1 MQESVTI
8 NRSYKDRLFKIIFE
22 DKKELLSLYNALTG
36 KNYQNP
42 DELEINTIDDVIY
55 MHLKNDMSFILDDWQ
70 NLFEQQSTFNPN
82 QPLRG
87 FFYFADLYK
96 VKYFG
101 KKIYST
107 RLLKIPTPQY
117 IVFYNGTA
125 NMPDRKELRLSDAFQ
140 QPTEQ
145 PDIEVVAHMLNI
157 NYGHNKELMERCQK
171 LKEYAQ
177 FIDIIRHYL
186 RENKQWSNEQAISK
200 AIDDCIKNNILRD
213 ILQKERLRVM
223 ASILSEF
230 DDVNFTYD
238 IGHDIFDN
246 HNYTK
251 LSKLQLKKLNN
262 IHIHNV
268 CNNKDHCEI
277 TPTCDYITQLRDS
290 VKYLKSINYEK
301 SIVLETGFN
310 NYPGNN
316 YEEKLINYIKSF
328 EKIEDILKTE

>member
-1 MQESVTI
+1 MQESVSI
-8 NRSYKDRLFKIIFE
+8 NRTYKDRLFKIIFE

-157 NYGHNKELMERCQK
+157 NYGHNKELMERCRK

-186 RENKQWSNEQAISK
+186 KENEHWSNEQAISK
-200 AIDDCIKNNILRD
+200 AIDDCIQNNILRD
-213 ILQKERLRVM
+213 IFQKERLRVM

-230 DDVNFTYD
+230 DEVGYKEMIRQEAYEDAYEDAYEEGVEYGVKTLIEFVQD
-238 IGHDIFDN
+238 IGYSKEDATTLVKQRFH
-246 HNYTK
+246 
-251 LSKLQLKKLNN
+251 LS
-262 IHIHNV
+262 
-268 CNNKDHCEI
+268 D
-277 TPTCDYITQLRDS
+277 DA
-290 VKYLKSINYEK
+290 INQYMQK
-301 SIVLETGFN
+301 FWKN
-310 NYPGNN
+310 
-316 YEEKLINYIKSF
+316 
-328 EKIEDILKTE
+328 

>member
-117 IVFYNGTA
+117 IVFYNGTT
-125 NMPDRKELRLSDAFQ
+125 NMPDKKELRLSDAFQ
-140 QPTEQ
+140 QPTTQ

-186 RENKQWSNEQAISK
+186 RENEQWTNEQAISK
-200 AIDDCIKNNILRD
+200 AIDDCIQNNILRD

-230 DDVNFTYD
+230 DEVGYKEMIQD
-238 IGHDIFDN
+238 
-246 HNYTK
+246 
-251 LSKLQLKKLNN
+251 
-262 IHIHNV
+262 
-268 CNNKDHCEI
+268 EA
-277 TPTCDYITQLRDS
+277 
-290 VKYLKSINYEK
+290 
-301 SIVLETGFN
+301 
-310 NYPGNN
+310 
-316 YEEKLINYIKSF
+316 
-328 EKIEDILKTE
+328 IEDGEIRGSIKLAYKLKLPKPEIIAILRHDYNLSDDEVNQYMQRFWKN

>member
-1 MQESVTI
+1 MQESVSI
-8 NRSYKDRLFKIIFE
+8 NRTYKDRLFKIIFE

-140 QPTEQ
+140 QPTAQ

-157 NYGHNKELMERCQK
+157 NYGHNKELMERCRK

-200 AIDDCIKNNILRD
+200 AIDDCIQNNILRD

-230 DDVNFTYD
+230 DEVGYKEM
-238 IGHDIFDN
+238 IR
-246 HNYTK
+246 
-251 LSKLQLKKLNN
+251 
-262 IHIHNV
+262 
-268 CNNKDHCEI
+268 EEA
-277 TPTCDYITQLRDS
+277 
-290 VKYLKSINYEK
+290 YEDA
-301 SIVLETGFN
+301 
-310 NYPGNN
+310 
-316 YEEKLINYIKSF
+316 YEEAYGKAYGEGEISGMIKLAQNLKLPKSQIITMIKQNYNLSDEEISEYMQELWK
-328 EKIEDILKTE
+328 D

>member
-117 IVFYNGTA
+117 IVFYNGTTS
-125 NMPDRKELRLSDAFQ
+125 MPDRKELRLSDAFQ
-140 QPTEQ
+140 QPTAQ

-186 RENKQWSNEQAISK
+186 KENEHWSNEQAISK

-230 DDVNFTYD
+230 DEVGYKEMIQD
-238 IGHDIFDN
+238 
-246 HNYTK
+246 
-251 LSKLQLKKLNN
+251 
-262 IHIHNV
+262 
-268 CNNKDHCEI
+268 EA
-277 TPTCDYITQLRDS
+277 
-290 VKYLKSINYEK
+290 
-301 SIVLETGFN
+301 
-310 NYPGNN
+310 
-316 YEEKLINYIKSF
+316 
-328 EKIEDILKTE
+328 IEDGEIRGSIKLAYKLKLPKPEIIAILRHDYNLSDEEVNQYMQKFWKN

>member
-8 NRSYKDRLFKIIFE
+8 NRTYKDRLFNIIFE
-22 DKKELLSLYNALTG
+22 GKKELLSLYNALTG

-117 IVFYNGTA
+117 IVFYNGTT
-125 NMPDRKELRLSDAFQ
+125 NMPDKKELRLSDAFQ

-145 PDIEVVAHMLNI
+145 PDIEVIAHMLNI
-157 NYGHNKELMERCQK
+157 NYGHNKELMERCRK

-200 AIDDCIKNNILRD
+200 AIDDCIQNNILRD

-230 DDVNFTYD
+230 DEVGYKEMIQD
-238 IGHDIFDN
+238 
-246 HNYTK
+246 
-251 LSKLQLKKLNN
+251 
-262 IHIHNV
+262 
-268 CNNKDHCEI
+268 EA
-277 TPTCDYITQLRDS
+277 
-290 VKYLKSINYEK
+290 
-301 SIVLETGFN
+301 
-310 NYPGNN
+310 
-316 YEEKLINYIKSF
+316 
-328 EKIEDILKTE
+328 IEDGEIRGSIKLAYKLKLPKPEIIAILRHDYNLSDEEVNQYMQKFWKN

>member
-8 NRSYKDRLFKIIFE
+8 NRTYKDRLFKIIFE
-22 DKKELLSLYNALTG
+22 GKKELLSLYNALTG

-55 MHLKNDMSFILDDWQ
+55 MHLKNDMSFILDDWH

-125 NMPDRKELRLSDAFQ
+125 SMPDKKELRLSDAFQ

-186 RENKQWSNEQAISK
+186 KENKQWSNEQAISK
-200 AIDDCIKNNILRD
+200 AIDDCIQNNILRD

-230 DDVNFTYD
+230 DEVGYKEM
-238 IGHDIFDN
+238 IR
-246 HNYTK
+246 
-251 LSKLQLKKLNN
+251 
-262 IHIHNV
+262 
-268 CNNKDHCEI
+268 E
-277 TPTCDYITQLRDS
+277 
-290 VKYLKSINYEK
+290 EA
-301 SIVLETGFN
+301 
-310 NYPGNN
+310 
-316 YEEKLINYIKSF
+316 YEEAYEEGLEAGRQEGREQELAHGVKSYIKLAQNFGYGES
-328 EKIEDILKTE
+328 KIVTMLMQEFDLSEDKASQYVQKFWKDK

>member
-1 MQESVTI
+1 MQESVSI
-8 NRSYKDRLFKIIFE
+8 NRTYKDRLFKIIFE

-42 DELEINTIDDVIY
+42 DELEINTIDDFIY

-117 IVFYNGTA
+117 IVFYNGTTS
-125 NMPDRKELRLSDAFQ
+125 MPDRKELRLSDAFQ

-157 NYGHNKELMERCQK
+157 NYGHNKELMERCRK

-200 AIDDCIKNNILRD
+200 AIDDCIQNNILRD

-230 DDVNFTYD
+230 DEVGYKEM
-238 IGHDIFDN
+238 IR
-246 HNYTK
+246 
-251 LSKLQLKKLNN
+251 
-262 IHIHNV
+262 
-268 CNNKDHCEI
+268 EEA
-277 TPTCDYITQLRDS
+277 
-290 VKYLKSINYEK
+290 YEDA
-301 SIVLETGFN
+301 
-310 NYPGNN
+310 
-316 YEEKLINYIKSF
+316 YEEAYGKAYGEGEISGMIKLAQNLNLPKSQIITMIKQNYNLSD
-328 EKIEDILKTE
+328 EKISEYMQELWKD

>member
-8 NRSYKDRLFKIIFE
+8 NRTYKDRLFKIIFE

-117 IVFYNGTA
+117 IVFYNGTTS
-125 NMPDRKELRLSDAFQ
+125 MPDRKELRLSDAFQ

-186 RENKQWSNEQAISK
+186 KENKQWSNEQAISK
-200 AIDDCIKNNILRD
+200 AIDDCIQNNILRD

-230 DDVNFTYD
+230 DEVGYKEM
-238 IGHDIFDN
+238 IR
-246 HNYTK
+246 
-251 LSKLQLKKLNN
+251 Q
-262 IHIHNV
+262 
-268 CNNKDHCEI
+268 EA
-277 TPTCDYITQLRDS
+277 
-290 VKYLKSINYEK
+290 YEDA
-301 SIVLETGFN
+301 
-310 NYPGNN
+310 
-316 YEEKLINYIKSF
+316 YEEGHEAGLEEGREQELAHGVKSYIKLAQSIGYA
-328 EKIEDILKTE
+328 ESKIVTMLMQEFNLSEDQASQYVQKFWKDK

>member
-117 IVFYNGTA
+117 IVFYNGTTS
-125 NMPDRKELRLSDAFQ
+125 MPDRKELRLSDAFQ
-140 QPTEQ
+140 QPTAQ

-186 RENKQWSNEQAISK
+186 KENEHWSNEQAISK

-230 DDVNFTYD
+230 DEVGYKEM
-238 IGHDIFDN
+238 IR
-246 HNYTK
+246 
-251 LSKLQLKKLNN
+251 Q
-262 IHIHNV
+262 
-268 CNNKDHCEI
+268 EA
-277 TPTCDYITQLRDS
+277 
-290 VKYLKSINYEK
+290 YEDA
-301 SIVLETGFN
+301 
-310 NYPGNN
+310 
-316 YEEKLINYIKSF
+316 YEEGHEAGLEGGREQELAHGVKSYIKLAQSIGYA
-328 EKIEDILKTE
+328 ESKIVTMLMQEFNLSEDQASQYVQKFWKDK

>member
-117 IVFYNGTA
+117 IVFYNGTM
-125 NMPDRKELRLSDAFQ
+125 NMPDKKELRLSDAFQ
-140 QPTEQ
+140 QPTTQ

-186 RENKQWSNEQAISK
+186 RENEQWTNEQAISK
-200 AIDDCIKNNILRD
+200 AIDDCIQNNILRD

-230 DDVNFTYD
+230 DEVGYKEMIQD
-238 IGHDIFDN
+238 
-246 HNYTK
+246 
-251 LSKLQLKKLNN
+251 
-262 IHIHNV
+262 
-268 CNNKDHCEI
+268 EA
-277 TPTCDYITQLRDS
+277 
-290 VKYLKSINYEK
+290 
-301 SIVLETGFN
+301 
-310 NYPGNN
+310 
-316 YEEKLINYIKSF
+316 
-328 EKIEDILKTE
+328 IEDGEIRGSIKLAYKLKLPKPEIIAILRHDYNLSDEEVNQYMQKFWKN

>member
-117 IVFYNGTA
+117 IVFYNGTTS
-125 NMPDRKELRLSDAFQ
+125 MPDRKELRLSDAFQ

-186 RENKQWSNEQAISK
+186 KENEHWSNEQAISK

-230 DDVNFTYD
+230 DEVGYKEMIRQEAYEDAYEEAYEEGVEYGVKYGGVKTLIEFVQD
-238 IGHDIFDN
+238 IGYSKEDATTLAKQRFHLSDDVINQYMQKFWKDN
-246 HNYTK
+246 
-251 LSKLQLKKLNN
+251 
-262 IHIHNV
+262 
-268 CNNKDHCEI
+268 
-277 TPTCDYITQLRDS
+277 
-290 VKYLKSINYEK
+290 
-301 SIVLETGFN
+301 
-310 NYPGNN
+310 
-316 YEEKLINYIKSF
+316 
-328 EKIEDILKTE
+328 

>member
-8 NRSYKDRLFKIIFE
+8 NRTYKDRLFKIIFE
-22 DKKELLSLYNALTG
+22 GKKELLSLYNALTG

-55 MHLKNDMSFILDDWQ
+55 MHLKNDMPFILDDWQ

-117 IVFYNGTA
+117 IVFYNGTTS
-125 NMPDRKELRLSDAFQ
+125 MPDRKELRLSDAFQ
-140 QPTEQ
+140 QPTAQ

-200 AIDDCIKNNILRD
+200 AIDDCIQNNILRD

-230 DDVNFTYD
+230 DEVGYKEM
-238 IGHDIFDN
+238 IR
-246 HNYTK
+246 
-251 LSKLQLKKLNN
+251 Q
-262 IHIHNV
+262 
-268 CNNKDHCEI
+268 EA
-277 TPTCDYITQLRDS
+277 
-290 VKYLKSINYEK
+290 YEDA
-301 SIVLETGFN
+301 
-310 NYPGNN
+310 
-316 YEEKLINYIKSF
+316 YEEGHEAGLEEGREQELAHGVKSYIKLAQSIGYA
-328 EKIEDILKTE
+328 ESKIVTMLMQEFNLSEDQASQYVQKFWKDK

>member
-8 NRSYKDRLFKIIFE
+8 NRTYKDRLFKIIFE
-22 DKKELLSLYNALTG
+22 GKKELLSLYNALTG

-117 IVFYNGTA
+117 IVFYNGTTS
-125 NMPDRKELRLSDAFQ
+125 MPDKKELRLSDAFQ
-140 QPTEQ
+140 QPTAQ

-186 RENKQWSNEQAISK
+186 RENEHLTNEQAISK
-200 AIDDCIKNNILRD
+200 AIDDCIQNNILRD

-230 DDVNFTYD
+230 DEVGYKEMIRQEAYEDAYEEGVEYGVKTLIEFVQD
-238 IGHDIFDN
+238 IGYSKEDATTLAKQRFH
-246 HNYTK
+246 
-251 LSKLQLKKLNN
+251 LS
-262 IHIHNV
+262 
-268 CNNKDHCEI
+268 D
-277 TPTCDYITQLRDS
+277 DA
-290 VKYLKSINYEK
+290 INQYMQK
-301 SIVLETGFN
+301 FWKN
-310 NYPGNN
+310 
-316 YEEKLINYIKSF
+316 
-328 EKIEDILKTE
+328 

>member
-1 MQESVTI
+1 MQESVSI
-8 NRSYKDRLFKIIFE
+8 NRTYKDRLFKIIFE

-117 IVFYNGTA
+117 IVFYNGTT

-157 NYGHNKELMERCQK
+157 NYGHNKELMERCRK

-186 RENKQWSNEQAISK
+186 RENKHWSNEQAISK
-200 AIDDCIKNNILRD
+200 AIDDCIQNNILRD

-230 DDVNFTYD
+230 DEVGYKEM
-238 IGHDIFDN
+238 IR
-246 HNYTK
+246 
-251 LSKLQLKKLNN
+251 Q
-262 IHIHNV
+262 
-268 CNNKDHCEI
+268 EA
-277 TPTCDYITQLRDS
+277 
-290 VKYLKSINYEK
+290 YEDA
-301 SIVLETGFN
+301 
-310 NYPGNN
+310 
-316 YEEKLINYIKSF
+316 YEEGHEAGLEEGREQELAHGVKSYIKLAQSIGYA
-328 EKIEDILKTE
+328 ESKIVTMLMQEFNLSEDQASQYVQKFWKDK

>member
-117 IVFYNGTA
+117 IVFYNGTT
-125 NMPDRKELRLSDAFQ
+125 NMPDKKELRLSDAFQ
-140 QPTEQ
+140 QPTTQ

-157 NYGHNKELMERCQK
+157 NYGHNKELMERCRK

-200 AIDDCIKNNILRD
+200 AIDDCIQNNILRD

-230 DDVNFTYD
+230 DEVGYKEM
-238 IGHDIFDN
+238 IR
-246 HNYTK
+246 
-251 LSKLQLKKLNN
+251 
-262 IHIHNV
+262 
-268 CNNKDHCEI
+268 EEA
-277 TPTCDYITQLRDS
+277 
-290 VKYLKSINYEK
+290 YEDA
-301 SIVLETGFN
+301 
-310 NYPGNN
+310 
-316 YEEKLINYIKSF
+316 YEEAYGKAYGEGEISGMIKLAQNLNLPKSQIITMIKQNYNLSD
-328 EKIEDILKTE
+328 EKISEYMQELWKD

>member
-1 MQESVTI
+1 MQESVSI
-8 NRSYKDRLFKIIFE
+8 NRTYKDRLFKIIFE

-117 IVFYNGTA
+117 IVFYNGTVS
-125 NMPDRKELRLSDAFQ
+125 MPDKKELRLSDAFQ

-186 RENKQWSNEQAISK
+186 RENEHWTNEQAISK
-200 AIDDCIKNNILRD
+200 AIDDCIQNNILRD

-230 DDVNFTYD
+230 DEVGYKEMIKEEAYEDAYEEVYEE
-238 IGHDIFDN
+238 
-246 HNYTK
+246 
-251 LSKLQLKKLNN
+251 
-262 IHIHNV
+262 V
-268 CNNKDHCEI
+268 CEEI
-277 TPTCDYITQLRDS
+277 S
-290 VKYLKSINYEK
+290 VKSLIEFTQDTGYSKQEVFAIIKQRFHLSDDVINQYMQK
-301 SIVLETGFN
+301 FW
-310 NYPGNN
+310 
-316 YEEKLINYIKSF
+316 KDK
-328 EKIEDILKTE
+328 

>member
-8 NRSYKDRLFKIIFE
+8 NRTYKDRLFKIIFE
-22 DKKELLSLYNALTG
+22 GKKELLSLYNALTG

-117 IVFYNGTA
+117 IVFYNGTTS
-125 NMPDRKELRLSDAFQ
+125 MPDRKELRLSDAFQ
-140 QPTEQ
+140 QPTVQ

-171 LKEYAQ
+171 MKEYAQ

-186 RENKQWSNEQAISK
+186 KENKQWSNERAISK
-200 AIDDCIKNNILRD
+200 AIDDCIQNNILRD

-230 DDVNFTYD
+230 DEVGYKEM
-238 IGHDIFDN
+238 IR
-246 HNYTK
+246 
-251 LSKLQLKKLNN
+251 
-262 IHIHNV
+262 
-268 CNNKDHCEI
+268 E
-277 TPTCDYITQLRDS
+277 
-290 VKYLKSINYEK
+290 EA
-301 SIVLETGFN
+301 
-310 NYPGNN
+310 
-316 YEEKLINYIKSF
+316 YEEAYEEGLEAGRQEGREQELAHGVKSYIKLAQNFGYGES
-328 EKIEDILKTE
+328 KIVTMLMQEFDLSEDKASQYVQKFWKDK

>member
-117 IVFYNGTA
+117 IVFYNGTT

-200 AIDDCIKNNILRD
+200 AIDDCIQNNILRD

-230 DDVNFTYD
+230 DEVGYKEM
-238 IGHDIFDN
+238 IR
-246 HNYTK
+246 
-251 LSKLQLKKLNN
+251 Q
-262 IHIHNV
+262 
-268 CNNKDHCEI
+268 EA
-277 TPTCDYITQLRDS
+277 
-290 VKYLKSINYEK
+290 YEDA
-301 SIVLETGFN
+301 
-310 NYPGNN
+310 
-316 YEEKLINYIKSF
+316 YEEGHEAGLEEGREQELAHGVKSYIKLAQSIGYA
-328 EKIEDILKTE
+328 ESKIVTMLMQEFNLSEDQASQYVQKFWKDK

>member
-117 IVFYNGTA
+117 IVFYNGTT
-125 NMPDRKELRLSDAFQ
+125 NMPDKKELRLSDAFQ
-140 QPTEQ
+140 QPTTQ

-186 RENKQWSNEQAISK
+186 KENEHWSNEQAISK

-230 DDVNFTYD
+230 DEVGYKEM
-238 IGHDIFDN
+238 IR
-246 HNYTK
+246 
-251 LSKLQLKKLNN
+251 Q
-262 IHIHNV
+262 
-268 CNNKDHCEI
+268 EA
-277 TPTCDYITQLRDS
+277 
-290 VKYLKSINYEK
+290 YEDA
-301 SIVLETGFN
+301 
-310 NYPGNN
+310 
-316 YEEKLINYIKSF
+316 YEEGHEAGLEEGREQELAHGVKSYIKLAQSIGYA
-328 EKIEDILKTE
+328 ESKIVTMLMQEFNLSEDQASQYVQKFWKDK

>member
-117 IVFYNGTA
+117 IVFYNGTT
-125 NMPDRKELRLSDAFQ
+125 NMPDKKELRLSDAFQ
-140 QPTEQ
+140 QPTTQ

-157 NYGHNKELMERCQK
+157 NYGHNKELMERCRK

-200 AIDDCIKNNILRD
+200 AIDDCIQNNILRD

-230 DDVNFTYD
+230 DEVGYKEMIQD
-238 IGHDIFDN
+238 
-246 HNYTK
+246 
-251 LSKLQLKKLNN
+251 
-262 IHIHNV
+262 
-268 CNNKDHCEI
+268 EA
-277 TPTCDYITQLRDS
+277 
-290 VKYLKSINYEK
+290 
-301 SIVLETGFN
+301 
-310 NYPGNN
+310 
-316 YEEKLINYIKSF
+316 
-328 EKIEDILKTE
+328 IEDGEIRGSIKLAYKLKLPKPEIIAILRHDYNLSDEEVNQYMQKFWKN

>member
-8 NRSYKDRLFKIIFE
+8 NRTYKDRLFKIIFE

-117 IVFYNGTA
+117 IVFYNGTTS
-125 NMPDRKELRLSDAFQ
+125 MPDRKELRLSDAFQ

-157 NYGHNKELMERCQK
+157 NYGHNKELMERCRK

-177 FIDIIRHYL
+177 FIDIIRYYL

-230 DDVNFTYD
+230 DEVGYKEMIQD
-238 IGHDIFDN
+238 
-246 HNYTK
+246 
-251 LSKLQLKKLNN
+251 
-262 IHIHNV
+262 
-268 CNNKDHCEI
+268 EA
-277 TPTCDYITQLRDS
+277 
-290 VKYLKSINYEK
+290 
-301 SIVLETGFN
+301 
-310 NYPGNN
+310 
-316 YEEKLINYIKSF
+316 
-328 EKIEDILKTE
+328 IEDGEIRGSIKLAYKLKLPKPEIIAILRHDYNLSDEEVNQYMQKFWKK

>member
-1 MQESVTI
+1 MLESVTI
-8 NRSYKDRLFKIIFE
+8 NRTYKDRLFKIIFE

-117 IVFYNGTA
+117 IVFYNGTM
-125 NMPDRKELRLSDAFQ
+125 NMPDKKELRLSDAFQ
-140 QPTEQ
+140 QPTTQ

-186 RENKQWSNEQAISK
+186 RENEQWTNEQAISK
-200 AIDDCIKNNILRD
+200 AIDDCIQNNILRD

-230 DDVNFTYD
+230 DEVGYKEMIQD
-238 IGHDIFDN
+238 
-246 HNYTK
+246 
-251 LSKLQLKKLNN
+251 
-262 IHIHNV
+262 
-268 CNNKDHCEI
+268 EA
-277 TPTCDYITQLRDS
+277 
-290 VKYLKSINYEK
+290 
-301 SIVLETGFN
+301 
-310 NYPGNN
+310 
-316 YEEKLINYIKSF
+316 
-328 EKIEDILKTE
+328 IEDGEIRGSIKLAYKLKLPKPEIIAILRHDYNLSDDEVNQYMQRFWKN

>member
-8 NRSYKDRLFKIIFE
+8 NRTYKDRLFKIIFE

-117 IVFYNGTA
+117 IVFYNGTT
-125 NMPDRKELRLSDAFQ
+125 NMPDKKELRLSDAFQ
-140 QPTEQ
+140 QPTTQ

-186 RENKQWSNEQAISK
+186 KENEHWSNEQAISK

-230 DDVNFTYD
+230 DEVGYKEMIRQEAYEDAYEEVYEEISVKSLIEFVQD
-238 IGHDIFDN
+238 IGYSKEDAATLVKQRFH
-246 HNYTK
+246 
-251 LSKLQLKKLNN
+251 LSDDAINQYMQKFWKK
-262 IHIHNV
+262 
-268 CNNKDHCEI
+268 
-277 TPTCDYITQLRDS
+277 
-290 VKYLKSINYEK
+290 
-301 SIVLETGFN
+301 
-310 NYPGNN
+310 
-316 YEEKLINYIKSF
+316 
-328 EKIEDILKTE
+328 

>member
-8 NRSYKDRLFKIIFE
+8 NRTYKDRLFKIIFE

-55 MHLKNDMSFILDDWQ
+55 MHLKNDMSIILDDWQ

-117 IVFYNGTA
+117 IVFYNGTT
-125 NMPDRKELRLSDAFQ
+125 NMPDKKELRLSDAFQ
-140 QPTEQ
+140 QPTTQ

-230 DDVNFTYD
+230 DEVGYKEMIQD
-238 IGHDIFDN
+238 
-246 HNYTK
+246 
-251 LSKLQLKKLNN
+251 
-262 IHIHNV
+262 
-268 CNNKDHCEI
+268 EA
-277 TPTCDYITQLRDS
+277 
-290 VKYLKSINYEK
+290 
-301 SIVLETGFN
+301 
-310 NYPGNN
+310 
-316 YEEKLINYIKSF
+316 
-328 EKIEDILKTE
+328 IEDGEIRGSIKLAYKLKLPKPEIIAILRHDYNLSDEEVNQYMQKFWKN